1 MLPMLFPQVIQHTR
15 SELYWLVVYL
25 YTPLVVSTPLKNMSS
40 SVGITVPN
48 IWNDKKCSKPPTSIS
63 TSYHSPK
70 ITVFSSSL
78 LGLGRSSGIDG
89 GGSVTLWAQPAHALT
104 ESQYRGPT
112 NPKRFHVKPQ
122 LNTYCTYLYFICKA
136 FEAMVEAFLKKRL
149 GHYKVVPHS

>member
-89 GGSVTLWAQPAHALT
+89 GGSVTL
-104 ESQYRGPT
+104 
-112 NPKRFHVKPQ
+112 
-122 LNTYCTYLYFICKA
+122 
-136 FEAMVEAFLKKRL
+136 
-149 GHYKVVPHS
+149 